1 MIKHIGVIML
11 INKLRKF
18 VKNPKKVDTIKTS
31 IREIRPL
38 YRAKKKMR
46 KLAFHIFNSMFNR
59 TPNLEILKV
68 RKSCLTYVFRIGSG
82 IASYND
88 IPLSWITNTVIGSIK
103 NFVLKDRGHIFETVI
118 SLYNHEWNLK
128 EVIKY
133 CEIELNVLQGNKK
146 KTITK
151 KQDESRYIGI
161 KVLSEVLEF
170 LKQEKVRQKQDGILV
185 SNQTVSIETIC
196 DNITDFDKHINDQV
210 VSLNIRKESIWAHC
224 REMLNLN
231 NKENKWIDYL
241 KAFLNFN
248 QYVMEKSKSDTWLK
262 DELKIETLQTELD
275 QSDIWTLKDGK
286 NAPILLSKGIKSYK
300 DKIEEFADVI
310 PFQLL
315 GNTYYEEDFTKTGGG
330 DYFHRTD
337 DSILTALKSIYD
349 GNATYEEAHKR
360 INIFESIIKQN
371 SFWVDFYDRKD
382 FLFNQYKN
390 TQYDTVNLE
399 HCTVESES
407 FGMACVRA
415 CYDLIMK
422 TCDERTSETLIR
434 NIVMKFTEKL
444 LEVLKEVCEDK
455 TLFVESSMEKRF
467 DRVILPAYLSILN
480 DASTTLSKKEL
491 RKMHWGELE
500 QVFFDDVKETKFKYI
515 NPLVERYNNPEIKEI
530 DFDKVVNNAKESNI
544 DLGQQIQTDGYTLE
558 NTFLQVKGHNRSS
571 NQGNHTIDNVDYWIW
586 FAEENQKLVDYH
598 KDYLIKSNMFDVIVD
613 AEKLTK
619 IFS

>member
-1 MIKHIGVIML
+1 ML

-415 CYDLIMK
+415 CYDLITK
-422 TCDERTSETLIR
+422 TCDDRSSEILIQST
-434 NIVMKFTEKL
+434 VMKFTEKL
-444 LEVLKEVCEDK
+444 TEQLESVCED
-455 TLFVESSMEKRF
+455 ESIFIADNSIEQRF
-467 DRVILPAYLSILN
+467 DLVILPAYESILN
-480 DASTTLSKKEL
+480 DKSTTLSKTEL
-491 RKMHWGELE
+491 RKIHLAEILDE
-500 QVFFDDVKETKFKYI
+500 FFSNVKERNFKYI
-515 NPLVERYNNPEIKEI
+515 NPLKESYNDPKVKEM
-530 DFDKVVNNAKESNI
+530 DFDKVVNSPKESNI
-544 DLGQQIQTDGYTLE
+544 DLGQKIQTNGYTEE
-558 NTFLQVKGHNRSS
+558 NTFLQIKGHNRSS
-571 NQGNHTIDNVDYWIW
+571 SDGNHTIDNVDYWIW
-586 FAEENQKLVDYH
+586 FAKENQKLVKSH
-598 KDYLIKSNMFDVIVD
+598 EEYLVKGKMYDVLAD
-613 AEKLTK
+613 ADKLTE

>member
-1 MIKHIGVIML
+1 ML
-11 INKLRKF
+11 INKLKKF
-18 VKNPKKVDTIKTS
+18 VKNPNKVDTIKTS

-46 KLAFHIFNSMFNR
+46 GIVFYIFNSMFNR

-118 SLYNHEWNLK
+118 SLYNHKWNLK

-170 LKQEKVRQKQDGILV
+170 LKQEKVILKQNGVLV

-286 NAPILLSKGIKSYK
+286 NAPILLSKGIKSFK

-371 SFWVDFYDRKD
+371 SFWMEFYDRKD
-382 FLFNQYKN
+382 FLFDQYKN

-399 HCTVESES
+399 HCTIESES
-407 FGMACVRA
+407 FGMACARA

-422 TCDERTSETLIR
+422 TCDDRSSDMLIR
-434 NIVMKFTEKL
+434 NTVMKFTEKL
-444 LEVLKEVCEDK
+444 TEVLEEVCEDK

-480 DASTTLSKKEL
+480 DKSTTLSKTEL
-491 RKMHWGELE
+491 RKIHLGELDS
-500 QVFFDDVKETKFKYI
+500 VFFGDVKETKFKYI
-515 NPLVERYNNPEIKEI
+515 NPLIEKYNNPKIKEM

-544 DLGQQIQTDGYTLE
+544 DLGQKIQTDGYTLD
-558 NTFLQVKGHNRSS
+558 NTFLQIKGHNRSS
-571 NQGNHTIDNVDYWIW
+571 SDGNHTIDNVEYWIW
-586 FAEENQKLVDYH
+586 LAEENQKLVNH
-598 KDYLIKSNMFDVIVD
+598 HEEYLVKNKMFDVIVD

-619 IFS
+619 IFK